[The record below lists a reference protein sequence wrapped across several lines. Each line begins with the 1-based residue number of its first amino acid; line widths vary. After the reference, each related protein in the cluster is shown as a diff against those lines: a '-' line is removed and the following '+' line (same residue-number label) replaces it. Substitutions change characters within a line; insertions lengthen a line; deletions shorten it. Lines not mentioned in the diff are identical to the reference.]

1 MASFKSLPLSD
12 IFVGERARPV
22 DEDHAQAIA
31 ASMAERGLINP
42 ITVRAT
48 SARKGTPYT
57 LVAGGHRLRAAAI
70 NGWGEID
77 TILVSADE
85 TEAQLMEISENL
97 YRNELSKLD
106 RAIFVLKFREMWE
119 EKNGRINPQGGRPSG
134 KQDHDDPVIFAAG
147 RELSERVCE
156 RLGISAPSFK
166 RVNRIGQNL
175 HADLRHMVRGTPI
188 ADDQTQLLKLAKMP
202 LEEQVRIAAAL
213 RHEPDLKKVL
223 ALTKPAVAS
232 LTAEQQQA
240 EIMKKLVALWEKAD
254 AGTRRSF
261 LDHIGDQ
268 DDLSFLEAAQ

>member
-12 IFVGERARPV
+12 IFVGARARPV

-31 ASMAERGLINP
+31 ASIAERGLINP

-119 EKNGRINPQGGRPSG
+119 EKNGKVGAGRPSNKLG
-134 KQDHDDPVIFAAG
+134 HDDPIFSTNGA
-147 RELSERVCE
+147 RLSERVAI
-156 RLGISAPSFK
+156 RLGFSTESFK

-175 HADLRHMVRGTPI
+175 HADLRQMVRGTPI
-188 ADDQTQLLKLAKMP
+188 ADDQTQLLKLAKLP

-223 ALTKPAVAS
+223 ALTKPAAAP

-240 EIMKKLVALWEKAD
+240 EIMKKLVGLWEKAD
-254 AGTRRSF
+254 VDTRRSF

-268 DDLSFLEAAQ
+268 DNLSFLEAAQ

>member
-70 NGWGEID
+70 NGWVEID

-97 YRNELSKLD
+97 FRNELSKLD

-119 EKNGRINPQGGRPSG
+119 EKNGRIGRGGDVKS
-134 KQDHDDPVIFAAG
+134 KDHDDPLIFASG
-147 RELSERVCE
+147 RQLSERVCE

-202 LEEQVRIAAAL
+202 LEEQVRIAAAM
-213 RHEPDLKKVL
+213 HDITTGKVTL
-223 ALTKPAVAS
+223 LT
-232 LTAEQQQA
+232 
-240 EIMKKLVALWEKAD
+240 
-254 AGTRRSF
+254 
-261 LDHIGDQ
+261 
-268 DDLSFLEAAQ
+268 

>member
-1 MASFKSLPLSD
+1 MASFKSLPLTD
-12 IFVGERARPV
+12 IFIGDRARPV
-22 DEDHAQAIA
+22 DEDHAEAIA

-70 NGWGEID
+70 NGWAEID

-119 EKNGRINPQGGRPSG
+119 EKAGKIERGRDP
-134 KQDHDDPVIFAAG
+134 KKKDHDDPFIFAAG
-147 RELSERVCE
+147 RQLSERVCE

-223 ALTKPAVAS
+223 ALTKPTVAP

-240 EIMKKLVALWEKAD
+240 EIMKKLVGLWEKAD
-254 AGTRRSF
+254 ADTRRSF